1 MLGVQPVP
9 GLCVEPLRC
18 FKHRS
23 TVHSSPATRRRALGF
38 APRQSDRQIL
48 PRAAPRFASARPG
61 RPAQATRRAPQR
73 QQRRA
78 VAAQGGAQPAAH
90 PPLEKLREGPTA
102 ADLWGRR
109 SPGRARA
116 RVAAVEFTKSVL
128 AADPARAVVR
138 AVSSPHRQ
146 TLTLQEVPM
155 IALLASQFG
164 SSCAGVGASA
174 ISVRSVSAWRARGAG

>member
-9 GLCVEPLRC
+9 GLRVEPLGC

-23 TVHSSPATRRRALGF
+23 TVHSSPAMRRRALGL
-38 APRQSDRQIL
+38 APRQCDRQIL
-48 PRAAPRFASARPG
+48 PRAAPRFASARPE

-73 QQRRA
+73 QRRRA

-102 ADLWGRR
+102 ADLWGATRR
-109 SPGRARA
+109 
-116 RVAAVEFTKSVL
+116 VELEHVSLPSNSQKSVL

-146 TLTLQEVPM
+146 TLSLQEVPM

-174 ISVRSVSAWRARGAG
+174 ISVKSVSAWRARGAG